1 MSQPHVRYLNTEHRK
16 PALNLNGM
24 SALIQVYP
32 SSLPLLIA
40 AVLSFGAC
48 LVSYSFQFRRQSDKR
63 LLYSYR
69 ITLLTSGTQLLVY
82 AAVNNRWVD
91 SALLMRF
98 LLAGLAFHPLL
109 MLSFRRGFQ
118 REVKAR
124 GLPELM
130 AGLIGVTFALWMM
143 IDSSQL
149 VRSGESS
156 PLGYTR
162 IDSGAAFGVFI
173 TIIMS
178 STCASL
184 AYVYSQARGS
194 IRPQARRFV
203 IAGFAAVLVL
213 SFDITVATR
222 GWDVAPLSWLGIVV
236 LMYIFMRDTTENY
249 RATLRAWREISS
261 ERDELY
267 QRFIRDPLTGLATRT
282 YGIEALEKALETHAS
297 CVVFLD
303 LDGFKIWND
312 RFGHA
317 DGDRVLIEVADAIK
331 RSVRVGDVC
340 ARYAGDE
347 FFIILQDTKLSAGL
361 EIANAIQ
368 DALAQIDFQVDLRVS
383 GSIGVAAGRVS
394 ENADLVI
401 NRADKL
407 AYEAKHGGKNRVVSD
422 ASPTLAA

>member
-1 MSQPHVRYLNTEHRK
+1 MPGQ
-16 PALNLNGM
+16 
-24 SALIQVYP
+24 
-32 SSLPLLIA
+32 
-40 AVLSFGAC
+40 
-48 LVSYSFQFRRQSDKR
+48 YSFQFRRQSDKR

-69 ITLLTSGTQLLVY
+69 VTLLVSGVQLLIY
-82 AAVNNRWVD
+82 AAVNNRWGD
-91 SALLMRF
+91 PAFLMR
-98 LLAGLAFHPLL
+98 LLQAGLAFHPLL

-118 REVKAR
+118 RENKPR
-124 GLPELM
+124 GLPE
-130 AGLIGVTFALWMM
+130 AIAALIGVGLAAWMM
-143 IDSSQL
+143 IDSTQL
-149 VRSGESS
+149 VRGSESS

-162 IDSGAAFGVFI
+162 IDDGAAFGIFVA
-173 TIIMS
+173 TVMS
-178 STCASL
+178 STSSSL

-194 IRPQARRFV
+194 IKPQARRFV
-203 IAGFAAVLVL
+203 IAGFAAVLVF
-213 SFDITVATR
+213 SIDITAAAR
-222 GWDVAPLSWLGIVV
+222 GWNLPPVSWLGTII

-249 RATLRAWREISS
+249 RATLRAWRAISS

-282 YGIEALEKALETHAS
+282 YGIEALEKALKKHAA

-331 RSVRVGDVC
+331 QSVRVGDVC

-347 FFIILQDTKLSAGL
+347 FFVILQDTKLSTAL
-361 EIANAIQ
+361 EIANTIQ
-368 DALAQIDFQVDLRVS
+368 EALAQIDFQVDLRVS
-383 GSIGVAAGRVS
+383 GSIGVTAGRVL

-407 AYEAKHGGKNRVVSD
+407 AYDAKHGGKNRVVSD
-422 ASPTLAA
+422 ASLTLVA

>member
-1 MSQPHVRYLNTEHRK
+1 
-16 PALNLNGM
+16 M
-24 SALIQVYP
+24 SALIEVFP
-32 SSLPLLIA
+32 SSVPLLIA

-69 ITLLTSGTQLLVY
+69 VALLVSGVQLLTY
-82 AAVNNRWVD
+82 AAVNNRWLD
-91 SALLMRF
+91 SVLLMRF
-98 LLAGLAFHPLL
+98 VLAGLAFHPLL

-118 REVKAR
+118 REDKAR
-124 GLPELM
+124 GLPELI
-130 AGLIGVTFALWMM
+130 AGLIGLSFAAWMM
-143 IDSSQL
+143 IDSSNL
-149 VRSGESS
+149 VRSSESS

-162 IDSGAAFGVFI
+162 IDGGATFGVFI
-173 TIIMS
+173 AIIMS
-178 STCASL
+178 STCSSL
-184 AYVYSQARGS
+184 AYVYSQTRGS
-194 IRPQARRFV
+194 IKPQARRFV
-203 IAGFAAVLVL
+203 MAGFAAVLVSSL
-213 SFDITVATR
+213 DITVAAR
-222 GWDVAPLSWLGIVV
+222 GWNLPPLSWLSTVA

-249 RATLRAWREISS
+249 RATLRAWQVVSS

-282 YGIEALEKALETHAS
+282 YGIDALEKALNSHAA

-303 LDGFKIWND
+303 LDGFKVWND

-317 DGDRVLIEVADAIK
+317 AGDRVLIEVANAIK
-331 RSVRVGDVC
+331 HSVRVGDVC

-383 GSIGVAAGRVS
+383 GSIGVTAGRVS

-407 AYEAKHGGKNRVVSD
+407 AYEAKHGGKNRVTSD
-422 ASPTLAA
+422 ASPSFAA

>member
-1 MSQPHVRYLNTEHRK
+1 MIEVYL
-16 PALNLNGM
+16 
-24 SALIQVYP
+24 
-32 SSLPLLIA
+32 SSLALLIA

-48 LVSYSFQFRRQSDKR
+48 LVSYSFQFRRESDRR
-63 LLYSYR
+63 LLFSYR
-69 ITLLTSGTQLLVY
+69 ITLLVSGLQLLVY
-82 AAVNNRWVD
+82 AAVNNRWGN
-91 SALLMRF
+91 SALLMRL
-98 LLAGLAFHPLL
+98 LLAGIAFHPLL

-118 REVKAR
+118 RENKAR
-124 GLPELM
+124 GLPELI
-130 AGLIGVTFALWMM
+130 AGLIGVSFAAWMM
-143 IDSSQL
+143 IDSSNL
-149 VRSGESS
+149 VRGSEPS

-173 TIIMS
+173 AIIMCSTS
-178 STCASL
+178 SSL

-203 IAGFAAVLVL
+203 IAGFASVLVL
-213 SFDITVATR
+213 SIDITAGTR
-222 GWDVAPLSWLGIVV
+222 DWNLPPLSWFSTVV

-249 RATLRAWREISS
+249 SATLRAWRAISS

-282 YGIEALEKALETHAS
+282 YGIEALEKALKTHAA

-303 LDGFKIWND
+303 LDGFKLWND

-317 DGDRVLIEVADAIK
+317 DGDRVLMAVAEAIK
-331 RSVRVGDVC
+331 QSVRVGDVC

-347 FFIILQDTKLSAGL
+347 FFVILQDTKLSAGL
-361 EIANAIQ
+361 EITQAIRH
-368 DALAQIDFQVDLRVS
+368 ALAQIDFQVDLQVS
-383 GSIGVAAGRVS
+383 GSIGVTAGRIG

-407 AYEAKHGGKNRVVSD
+407 AYQAKHNGKNRVVSD
-422 ASPTLAA
+422 ASLQLLETTA